1 MEIENLLP
9 QHWEE
14 VKSIYQEGIATGQA
28 TFQTEAPSWQDWD
41 KSHLATCRLVAT
53 EKGKVC
59 GWVALSPVSGRCVYA
74 GVAEVSIYIGQQNRG
89 KKVGLKLLQALIAES
104 EKHNIWTLQAGI
116 FPENLA
122 SNQLHQKLGFRL
134 IGYREKVGK
143 LHGVWRN
150 VNLLERRSQVVGLD

>member
-59 GWVALSPVSGRCVYA
+59 GWVALSTVSGCCVYA
-74 GVAEVSIYIGQQNRG
+74 GVAEVSIYIGQHNRG
-89 KKVGLKLLQALIAES
+89 K
-104 EKHNIWTLQAGI
+104 
-116 FPENLA
+116 
-122 SNQLHQKLGFRL
+122 
-134 IGYREKVGK
+134 
-143 LHGVWRN
+143 
-150 VNLLERRSQVVGLD
+150 